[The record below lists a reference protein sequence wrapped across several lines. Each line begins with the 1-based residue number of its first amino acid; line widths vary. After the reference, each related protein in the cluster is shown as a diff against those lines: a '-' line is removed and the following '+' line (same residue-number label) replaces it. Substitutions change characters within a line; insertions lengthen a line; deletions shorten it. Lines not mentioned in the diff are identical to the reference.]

1 MAHGEIGPELA
12 EALRANPNVERVT
25 ARTVVF
31 RRAFIEHALDQY
43 LNFGKPRLRIFE
55 EAGIDVGAL
64 GRDRVAAAFGNWL
77 TKVKRGLPVGSPPGR
92 PSPPPETTEA
102 ERLRAENERLRMA
115 VDLYRQLRRLDR
127 RHQPQKQPP
136 RGTRR

>member
-1 MAHGEIGPELA
+1 MAQ
-12 EALRANPNVERVT
+12 VT

-31 RRAFIEHALDQY
+31 RRAFIEYALDQY
-43 LNFGKPRLRIFE
+43 LHFGKPRLRIFE

-77 TKVKRGLPVGSPPGR
+77 TKVKRGLPLGSPPGR
-92 PSPPPETTEA
+92 PSPPPEMTEA

-115 VDLYRQLRRLDR
+115 VELYRQLGRLDR

-136 RGTRR
+136 KGTRR